1 MTRGLSLVAVAAA
14 LAVLGIAFF
23 WYGLRPAPNV
33 TQVPIADT
41 EALPPPA
48 FSFTAA
54 EEVRAVPALQ
64 FTDAEGRDLSLADFR
79 GRVILLNIWATWC
92 VPCRREMPTLDRLQ
106 AKLGSAD
113 FEVLA
118 LSIDRQGLAA
128 IKPFFA
134 EVGVKALRIYVDQS
148 GKAAQTLD
156 IVGLPTTLLIDRMG
170 RERARL
176 AGPAAWDSA
185 GSIETIRR
193 YLSESPNLSGDGSR
207 VTPSRAAGP
216 LTRRPFNG

>member
-1 MTRGLSLVAVAAA
+1 MTRGRSIVAVAATLA
-14 LAVLGIAFF
+14 LLGIALF
-23 WYGLRPAPNV
+23 WYELRPASKEI
-33 TQVPIADT
+33 QVPIAET
-41 EALPPPA
+41 ESLAPPA
-48 FSFTAA
+48 FSFTPA

-79 GRVILLNIWATWC
+79 GKVILLNIWATWC

-128 IKPFFA
+128 ISPFFA
-134 EVGVKALRIYVDQS
+134 EVEVKALRIYVDQS
-148 GKAAQTLD
+148 GQAAQTLD

-170 RERARL
+170 RERGRF
-176 AGPAAWDSA
+176 AGPAAWDGA

-207 VTPSRAAGP
+207 VTPSRAAGA